1 MKRDLLDLLKTLGDS
16 TRMRIVHLIDQ
27 CGPEICV
34 CDMTAVLDLPQ
45 STISRQLMR
54 LRSARLVMDS
64 RSSMWVNYAI
74 DDSKNELRDELLAV
88 MRKAWAADPELV
100 ADKKKFNKLH
110 AEQKIVRCKRP
121 VNARGDKAGL

>member
-1 MKRDLLDLLKTLGDS
+1 MKRELLELLKALGDS

-34 CDMTAVLDLPQ
+34 CDMEAVLDLPQ

-54 LRSARLVMDS
+54 LRSARIVMDS
-64 RSSMWVNYAI
+64 RNSMWVNYAI
-74 DDSKNELRDELLAV
+74 DDSKNDLRDGLLAV
-88 MRKAWAADPELV
+88 MRKAWATDPELK
-100 ADKKKFNKLH
+100 ADKKKFAKLH

-121 VNARGDKAGL
+121 IKISGQKTRV

>member
-74 DDSKNELRDELLAV
+74 DDSKNALRDELLAV

>member
-1 MKRDLLDLLKTLGDS
+1 MKRDLLNLLKTLGDS

-34 CDMTAVLDLPQ
+34 CDMSAVLDLPQ

-54 LRSARLVMDS
+54 LRSARIVMDS
-64 RSSMWVNYAI
+64 RNSMWVNYAM
-74 DDSKNELRDELLAV
+74 DDSKNDLRDELLGV
-88 MRKAWAADPELV
+88 MRKAWNADPELV
-100 ADKKKFNKLH
+100 ADKKKFYKLH

-121 VNARGDKAGL
+121 VKTHAEKVRI

>member
-34 CDMTAVLDLPQ
+34 CDMSAVLDLPQ

-54 LRSARLVMDS
+54 LRSARIVMDA
-64 RSSMWVNYAI
+64 RDSMWVNYAI
-74 DDSKNELRDELLAV
+74 DDSKNELRDELLKV
-88 MRKAWAADPELV
+88 MRISWAKDPELV
-100 ADKKKFNKLH
+100 ADKKRFNKLH

-121 VNARGDKAGL
+121 AKPRTAEAAV

>member
-1 MKRDLLDLLKTLGDS
+1 MKRDLLDLLKILGDS

-34 CDMTAVLDLPQ
+34 CDMSAVLGLPQ
-45 STISRQLMR
+45 GTISRQLMR
-54 LRSARLVMDS
+54 LRSARVVMDS

-74 DDSKNELRDELLAV
+74 DDSPNDLRDELLSV
-88 MRKAWAADPELV
+88 MRKAWASDTELIG
-100 ADKKKFNKLH
+100 DKKKFAKLH

-121 VNARGDKAGL
+121 AKPSKAEAAA